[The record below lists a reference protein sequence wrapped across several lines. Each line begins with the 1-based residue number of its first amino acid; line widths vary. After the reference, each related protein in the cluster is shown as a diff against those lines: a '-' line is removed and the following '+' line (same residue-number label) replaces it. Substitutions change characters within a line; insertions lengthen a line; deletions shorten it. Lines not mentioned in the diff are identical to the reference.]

1 MKRLHLISI
10 GLLCM
15 LVAACEKQSSPS
27 SGSKP
32 VSSLKDQ
39 IVGKWQE
46 GQDADAE
53 EMEFARDDTV
63 TVTMGP
69 IKMKGKYK
77 VENDDS
83 LNVEMENPLDPTKT
97 KSLKLKASLVKDELT
112 LTNAE
117 EKNEAKKVKK
127 FKRK

>member
-1 MKRLHLISI
+1 MKRLHLILI
-10 GLLCM
+10 GALCL
-15 LVAACEKQSSPS
+15 LVAACEKQSLPS

-39 IVGKWQE
+39 IVGNWQE

-53 EMEFARDDTV
+53 VMEFAKDGTV

-69 IKMKGKYK
+69 IKMKGKYQ
-77 VENDDS
+77 VENDES
-83 LNVEMENPLDPTKT
+83 LNVEMENPLDPKKT
-97 KSLKLKASLVKDELT
+97 KALKLKASLVKDELT
-112 LTNAE
+112 LTNDE

-127 FKRK
+127 FQRK

>member
-1 MKRLHLISI
+1 
-10 GLLCM
+10 
-15 LVAACEKQSSPS
+15 
-27 SGSKP
+27 
-32 VSSLKDQ
+32 
-39 IVGKWQE
+39 
-46 GQDADAE
+46 
-53 EMEFARDDTV
+53 V
-63 TVTMGP
+63 TVSMGP

-83 LNVEMENPLDPTKT
+83 LIVEMENPLDPTKT

-112 LTNAE
+112 LTNEE